1 MNLDF
6 SDIKVLVVGDFM
18 LDHYIIGYS
27 DRMSPEAP
35 VPVLLPKEE
44 YSVPGGA
51 GNVALNLNSMGVQV
65 SCIGVIGNDMAGKT
79 LIELLS
85 NNGIDVSSFINVDK
99 HQTTLKKRI
108 YCNKKQVLRIDKEK
122 VLNSLYNEKINSLI
136 NNKIKDCDILI
147 LSDYN
152 KGVLNEDTISYAI
165 KTANIPVII
174 DPKKKN
180 FSVYGGATILTPN
193 LKELR
198 RASNIMINN
207 NDSIIQACNKLIE
220 ENKLDYIVTTKGSEG
235 ITIVGENFFKHINTT
250 SINDADVTGAGDTA
264 VSALSVAFAKTKNI
278 EVAASFANI
287 VANIVVQKQGTS
299 VASMD
304 QIKEL
309 IEKNKKDI

>member
-18 LDHYIIGYS
+18 LDHYITGYS

-85 NNGIDVSSFINVDK
+85 NNGIDVSSFINADK

-108 YCNKKQVLRIDKEK
+108 YCDKKQVLRIDKEK
-122 VLNSLYNEKINSLI
+122 VLNSSYNEKINSLI
-136 NNKIKDCDILI
+136 KDKIKDCDILI

-165 KTANIPVII
+165 KSANIPVII

-180 FSVYGGATILTPN
+180 FKRRKRLTRQDYQIEGQP
-193 LKELR
+193 LGVRVPEGSSIDQALQRFRKMMKMTGIIDEYKER
-198 RASNIMINN
+198 RRYEKPA
-207 NDSIIQACNKLIE
+207 QVRK
-220 ENKLDYIVTTKGSEG
+220 
-235 ITIVGENFFKHINTT
+235 
-250 SINDADVTGAGDTA
+250 
-264 VSALSVAFAKTKNI
+264 
-278 EVAASFANI
+278 
-287 VANIVVQKQGTS
+287 VQKERAVGMMKTEQKKIDRS
-299 VASMD
+299 NS
-304 QIKEL
+304 
-309 IEKNKKDI
+309 NKTTWTVIIDGQAR